1 MVKTI
6 FVWILLSTLII
17 SCSDSIELKNGV
29 YLKKNNP
36 EKFELIFDRGT
47 EEERIYENV
56 DSLSIAPNYYGFL
69 FFGVSPG
76 DAEKKWY
83 YVTGASLELK
93 KEFGSWYD
101 SEFRK
106 YRLNELSNGQQLYGN
121 LQSTEQI
128 WNEFN

>member
-1 MVKTI
+1 MKTN

-17 SCSDSIELKNGV
+17 SCSDSIELKDGV

-36 EKFELIFDRGT
+36 KKFELIFDRET
-47 EEERIYENV
+47 EEKRTYKNV
-56 DSLSIAPNYYGFL
+56 DSLSIAQDYYGFL
-69 FFGVSPG
+69 FFGARPG

-83 YVTGASLELK
+83 YVTGASLEFK

-106 YRLNELSNGQQLYGN
+106 YRINELPNGRQLYEN
-121 LQSTEQI
+121 LQPTEQI
-128 WNEFN
+128 WNAFN